1 MTLVILAAG
10 MRTRYGGLKQ
20 LDTISNENETIIDFS
35 MYDAVKCGFKKVVF
49 VVRQDFLET
58 IKALY
63 LPKLQ
68 NKIKVAF
75 VCQEVTNTPEEFLTD
90 YLNNDVYYK
99 TKHSEHNLDRAIN
112 QFTLVEKIR
121 EQQQEINFYI
131 NEVYLSSCH

>member
-1 MTLVILAAG
+1 MTLVVLAAG
-10 MRTRYGGLKQ
+10 IGTRYGGLKQ
-20 LDTISNENETIIDFS
+20 LDAISNENEAIIDFS
-35 MYDAVKCGFKKVVF
+35 IYDAIKHGFKKMVF
-49 VVRQDFLET
+49 VVRQDFLAT

-75 VCQEVTNTPEEFLTD
+75 ICQEVTNTPEEFLTD

-99 TKHSEHNLDRAIN
+99 TKHPEHNLERAIN

-121 EQQQEINFYI
+121 GQQQEINSYI
-131 NEVYLSSCH
+131 KEVYLSSCH